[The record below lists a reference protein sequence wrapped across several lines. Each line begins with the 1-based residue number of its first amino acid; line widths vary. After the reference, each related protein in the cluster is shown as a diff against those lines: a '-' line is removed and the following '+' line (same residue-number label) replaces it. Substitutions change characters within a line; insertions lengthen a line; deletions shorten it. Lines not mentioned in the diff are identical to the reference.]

1 MSDIAKEHKEGPP
14 WKSVGRFNTYHE
26 ANIVRLEYMADFDLQ
41 VKVHRVGPRGR
52 FFSVKTRTKP
62 ELQKTQRRNKK
73 LDRRNKKKY
82 TNSK

>member
-1 MSDIAKEHKEGPP
+1 MSETVKEHKEGLP

-26 ANIVRLEYMADFDLQ
+26 ANIVRLEYMADLDLQ
-41 VKVHRVGPRGR
+41 VKVHRVGPRGC
-52 FFSVKTRTKP
+52 FFSVKTRVKP

-73 LDRRNKKKY
+73 LDKRKKKKY